1 MVTKCE
7 ALLLETYGLEVPEV
21 VEQTGNH
28 DPDDISESILRHY
41 HPAVL
46 AEKYP
51 AETTGDGNCFYRLW
65 EYGSDA
71 NSGLICGG

>member
-28 DPDDISESILRHY
+28 DPDLVIGVVEGGITENLQKSEHSQ
-41 HPAVL
+41 
-46 AEKYP
+46 
-51 AETTGDGNCFYRLW
+51 
-65 EYGSDA
+65 
-71 NSGLICGG
+71 